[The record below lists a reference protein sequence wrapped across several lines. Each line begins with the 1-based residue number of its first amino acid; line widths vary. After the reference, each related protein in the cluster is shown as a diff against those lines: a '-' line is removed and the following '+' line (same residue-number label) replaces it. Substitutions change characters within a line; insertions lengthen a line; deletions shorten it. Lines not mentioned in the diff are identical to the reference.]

1 MSTELARHVD
11 TITHALFAM
20 RDLCDDPS
28 NVTFE
33 DVREPFEKL
42 EAALRT
48 KPLLDAFFAYV
59 AERDDAGRLVGSKW
73 TKTYLEKRL
82 GIEPGDAYDRLAR
95 GRAFYGEPDV
105 EEPAQQDAPEE
116 GSDGGFEFFGFGEED
131 EDRRREEARARQ
143 ARARKAAAQVSEQKQ
158 RVIRLELDRLVD
170 AAKGAHAR
178 LMARAMDEAPDRSV
192 KDLRALV
199 RRWVEAENRKHA
211 DPTNPNAGMRKRK
224 LVIGNQNADGT
235 VDADITFTAGHAALF
250 KSLTD
255 KGLVP
260 NSNLPEGEEDYRT
273 PAQRRYDQF
282 IAILEHFEHCQ
293 KPAGGGCA
301 SVLVSCTLDQLA
313 DSDSTTKFATNTGI
327 DVTAFDLVRLGMDG
341 TADFVLAV
349 DDAEHLSLDLYRTRR
364 TASIA
369 QRVTLLALQGVCA
382 WAGCTAPLSECEA
395 HHVVS
400 WLKGGNTDI
409 GNLAALCRQ
418 HHRMNNDN
426 MDHRGNSSHID
437 ICPTSRRV
445 GLKEPG
451 SPHLKFNT
459 ADAAEHAAVNLIR
472 TRESHRHHTT
482 HQPPERPPDP
492 LPPREPVQAPPW
504 AEGQDPYPPF

>member
-1 MSTELARHVD
+1 
-11 TITHALFAM
+11 
-20 RDLCDDPS
+20 
-28 NVTFE
+28 
-33 DVREPFEKL
+33 
-42 EAALRT
+42 
-48 KPLLDAFFAYV
+48 
-59 AERDDAGRLVGSKW
+59 
-73 TKTYLEKRL
+73 
-82 GIEPGDAYDRLAR
+82 
-95 GRAFYGEPDV
+95 
-105 EEPAQQDAPEE
+105 
-116 GSDGGFEFFGFGEED
+116 
-131 EDRRREEARARQ
+131 
-143 ARARKAAAQVSEQKQ
+143 EQKQ

-250 KSLTD
+250 KTLTD

-313 DSDSTTKFATNTGI
+313 DAGATTKFATNTGI

-341 TADFVLAV
+341 TAEFVLAV

-426 MDHRGNSSHID
+426 MDHRGNSSHVD

-482 HQPPERPPDP
+482 HLPPERPPDP
-492 LPPREPVQAPPW
+492 PPPREPVQAPPW
-504 AEGQDPYPPF
+504 AKGQDPYPPF